1 MMQAPSQPNTSP
13 MKTEN
18 GIPDRSNLVTLLEA
32 ASSLDYIQVNN
43 NKNDADVGTG
53 QTKTAG
59 ESTSPSSSFNFL
71 GKKKRPKK
79 ASSASTSTFVKKKA
93 AATNTNRP
101 AAKLT
106 LTQILIASKKD
117 GSATTDTAVVDASTS
132 KKKDKNNKPPR
143 PTFPQE
149 LMRMVTDEANA
160 SIIAFLP
167 CGKQFIILDQEA
179 FLDEVLPKSALAMQ
193 TPSGG
198 KPGKVKIS
206 SFTRRLNRWGFL
218 QCRVVGLENH
228 LVSFTCI

>member
-18 GIPDRSNLVTLLEA
+18 GIPDRSNLMTLLRA
-32 ASSLDYIQVNN
+32 ASSLDYIH
-43 NKNDADVGTG
+43 DAEVGTG
-53 QTKTAG
+53 LTKTAG
-59 ESTSPSSSFNFL
+59 ESPPSSSFNFL

-93 AATNTNRP
+93 LTNTSRP
-101 AAKLT
+101 AATLT

-117 GSATTDTAVVDASTS
+117 GSTTDAAAAS
-132 KKKDKNNKPPR
+132 KKTNKKKEKSSKPSR